1 MLYKQFVAWNCN
13 GCSIVPLT
21 NYINNPIYQELSD
34 ESDYF
39 STSDERIFL
48 DLRGS
53 HGYTNEME
61 KPIRSDSKLV
71 LKIKLK
77 NVLTKKMRLSVW
89 GYSVGEYL
97 YMLAES
103 GLTLKYKTHS
113 VITEDDL
120 EE

>member
-1 MLYKQFVAWNCN
+1 MLYKQFVTWNCN
-13 GCSIVPLT
+13 GSSIAPLT
-21 NYINNPIYQELSD
+21 DYINNPTYQELSD

-39 STSDERIFL
+39 STSDERIYL

-61 KPIRSDSKLV
+61 KPIRNGSLLV

-77 NVLTKKMRLSVW
+77 NVLTKTMWLSVW
-89 GYSVGEYL
+89 GYSVSEYF
-97 YMLAES
+97 YMLEDS
-103 GLTLKYKTHS
+103 GLTLKYKTYS
-113 VITEDDL
+113 VITRDDL